1 MKILRR
7 SFSYMLYAT
16 IRNAKKND
24 EGQVAGQDTAQVA
37 GQVTVQDILD
47 YCSVSRSR
55 REIQTFCKLSGRN
68 NFNRL
73 YLKPLLESGQLRMTI
88 PEKPNSKNQKYIA
101 VKLEKK

>member
-1 MKILRR
+1 
-7 SFSYMLYAT
+7 MLYAT
-16 IRNAKKND
+16 LRNAKKND
-24 EGQVAGQDTAQVA
+24 EGQVAGQDTVQVA

-55 REIQTFCKLSGRN
+55 QEIQAFCKLSGRN
-68 NFNRL
+68 NFSRL